1 LIKKLLIDLN
11 MSILLNEN
19 GKFPIIKIV
28 IRERIK
34 KIFLFEN

>member
-1 LIKKLLIDLN
+1 
-11 MSILLNEN
+11 MSILSNEN

>member
-1 LIKKLLIDLN
+1 
-11 MSILLNEN
+11 MSILSNEN

-34 KIFLFEN
+34 KNIFLKIKSKIKF